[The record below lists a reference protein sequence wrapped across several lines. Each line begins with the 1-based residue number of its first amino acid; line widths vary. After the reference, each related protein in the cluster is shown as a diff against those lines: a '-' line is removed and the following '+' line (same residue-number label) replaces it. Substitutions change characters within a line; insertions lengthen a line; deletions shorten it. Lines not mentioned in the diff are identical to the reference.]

1 MFNFAIV
8 LPLTLFDPYKEL
20 FFYYFPETRSVFF
33 RLSNP
38 VDSTYSQLLHCVVS
52 PSFAT
57 LRLIFP
63 SLSFHDFLLDL
74 LGYSYSLVL
83 KCRFGFSVKRNKAVE
98 MQRPKGLDVG
108 IKTARFVY

>member
-1 MFNFAIV
+1 MEHRLFNFAIV

-52 PSFAT
+52 PSFAI

-63 SLSFHDFLLDL
+63 SLSFLDFLLDL
-74 LGYSYSLVL
+74 LGYAYSLVL
-83 KCRFGFSVKRNKAVE
+83 KAGSL
-98 MQRPKGLDVG
+98 GLN
-108 IKTARFVY
+108 